1 MEKDWEAPEIG
12 VPKCSS
18 MKSNHRLNSTMH
30 DILQIK
36 EKFNVDLQNLYEQQ
50 LVAKDFN
57 FTYVNNN
64 QDYIENLI
72 KANKKQILDYL
83 LEDLTILEIAQ
94 KVIMESLLKDLI
106 DRKLKY
112 DVYIVIEKVIFRM
125 IDLEPKNWIIPII
138 DYDII
143 DFLMDFD
150 YEKWSYNYINLFKRY
165 PDMMSDL
172 SEDSA
177 ELLYFYIE
185 LDDLIKIF
193 LI

>member
-1 MEKDWEAPEIG
+1 MEKD
-12 VPKCSS
+12 
-18 MKSNHRLNSTMH
+18 H
-30 DILQIK
+30 
-36 EKFNVDLQNLYEQQ
+36 EKFEQK

-64 QDYIENLI
+64 QDYIQNLI
-72 KANKKQILDYL
+72 KANENQILDYF
-83 LEDLTILEIAQ
+83 LEDQTVLEIAE
-94 KVIMESLLKDLI
+94 KVIMDSLMQDII

-150 YEKWSYNYINLFKRY
+150 DEKWSYNYINLFKTY
-165 PDMMSDL
+165 PDIMEAL

-177 ELLYFYIE
+177 ELLYFYLE
-185 LDDLIKIF
+185 MNDLIKIL